1 MVRASRLEHTH
12 ITRITMKEL
21 WVEKYRP
28 DTLDGY
34 VFKDDAQKATIEN
47 WIKEE
52 SIPHLLFSGNAGV
65 GKTTLAKI
73 LINKLG
79 VQDTDVLY
87 ANGSKEARKVE
98 WVDKLI
104 GFCQTMPFG
113 EFKVVLIDEA
123 DYMNVNSVQPALRNL
138 MEEYTNSVRFILTC
152 NYPNKLIPAIH
163 SRCQKM
169 HIEKTDL
176 TEFTA
181 RVATILVE
189 ENVEF
194 DLDTLDTY
202 VKATYPDL
210 RKTINTLEMNSLDGK
225 LVSPT
230 STESSADYRLE
241 MVDLFKKGKIAEA
254 RKLVCSQALPEEMD
268 EIYRWLYDNVEIFGD
283 PMLQDK
289 AILIIKQGLVD
300 HTLVSDP
307 EINLAATLI
316 RLSHLQ

>member
-1 MVRASRLEHTH
+1 
-12 ITRITMKEL
+12 MKEL
-21 WVEKYRP
+21 WVEQYRP
-28 DTLDGY
+28 PSLDGY
-34 VFKDDAQKATIEN
+34 VFKDEQQKNQIEN
-47 WIKEE
+47 WIKDGI
-52 SIPHLLFSGNAGV
+52 IPHLLFSGNAGV

-73 LINKLG
+73 LINKLD
-79 VQDTDVLY
+79 VQETDVLY

-104 GFCQTMPFG
+104 SFCQTMPFG
-113 EFKVVLIDEA
+113 DFKIVLIDEA

-138 MEEYTNSVRFILTC
+138 MEEYSNSVRFILTC

-163 SRCQKM
+163 SRCQRL
-169 HIEKTDL
+169 HIEKTDF

-181 RVATILVE
+181 RAATVLVS

-202 VKATYPDL
+202 VKGTYPDL
-210 RKTINTLEMNSLDGK
+210 RKCLNNLQMNSIDGK
-225 LVSPT
+225 LVSPET
-230 STESSADYRLE
+230 NDSSTDYRVD
-241 MVDLFKKGKIAEA
+241 MVDLFKKGEISKA
-254 RKLVCSQALPEEMD
+254 RKLVCSQALPEEME
-268 EIYRWLYDNVEIFGD
+268 EIYRWLYDNVNIFGEEEK
-283 PMLQDK
+283 QDK

-316 RLSHLQ
+316 RLGHL